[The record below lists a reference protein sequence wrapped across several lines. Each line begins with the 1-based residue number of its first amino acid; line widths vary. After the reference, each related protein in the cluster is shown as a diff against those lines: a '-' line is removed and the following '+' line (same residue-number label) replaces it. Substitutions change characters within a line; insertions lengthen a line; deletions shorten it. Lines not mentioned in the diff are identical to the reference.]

1 MTKDLPISDGDYT
14 SRGIGGEAGQKKL
27 RKDRTKK
34 SKVIHKGKL
43 NEKLCPRQR
52 RRYLGTS

>member
-1 MTKDLPISDGDYT
+1 MAKDLPFSDGDYT
-14 SRGIGGEAGQKKL
+14 FRGIGGEAGQKKL
-27 RKDRTKK
+27 RKYRTKK
-34 SKVIHKGKL
+34 SKVIHKEKI